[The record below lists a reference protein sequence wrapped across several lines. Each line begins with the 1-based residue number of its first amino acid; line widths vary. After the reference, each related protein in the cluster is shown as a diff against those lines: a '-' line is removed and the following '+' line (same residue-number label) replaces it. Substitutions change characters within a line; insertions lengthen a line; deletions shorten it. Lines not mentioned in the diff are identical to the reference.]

1 VDRLIE
7 KKGSVAGGE
16 AELIELIEA
25 CEPVNVSDL
34 GKRRSLGAVYSRNHQ
49 RRRSVRSAMRLAMVA
64 GVLLVAGAATAAFG
78 VRWRARPAPAAPG
91 VALAPAPVHHVAHA
105 RALPAPIA
113 APAPEVLAT
122 SEPLAPPAHHPR
134 VVRSEDPSLVVSAI
148 QALRQDHDPQRA
160 GRLLGAYLRTYPHGA
175 LAEEAV
181 ALSIEAADA
190 RHSPSATTFA
200 QRYLNEYP
208 NGRFRPAAER
218 VLARPAL

>member
-7 KKGSVAGGE
+7 KKGTVAGGE

-25 CEPVNVSDL
+25 CAPVNVSDL
-34 GKRRSLGAVYSRNHQ
+34 GKRRSLGAVYTRNHQ
-49 RRRSVRSAMRLAMVA
+49 RRRTVQSAMRLAMTA
-64 GVLLVAGAATAAFG
+64 GVLLAAGGATAAFG
-78 VRWRARPAPAAPG
+78 VHWLARPTPAPVV
-91 VALAPAPVHHVAHA
+91 VAMAPAPVRHVAHT
-105 RALPAPIA
+105 RAPVATVPA
-113 APAPEVLAT
+113 APEAAEV
-122 SEPLAPPAHHPR
+122 SPPVESHIRHAR

-160 GRLLGAYLRTYPHGA
+160 GRLLGAYLRTYPRGA

-181 ALSIEAADA
+181 ALSMEAADA

-208 NGRFRPAAER
+208 HGRFRPAAER

>member
-7 KKGSVAGGE
+7 SKGSVAGGE

-25 CEPVNVSDL
+25 CGPVNVSDL

-49 RRRSVRSAMRLAMVA
+49 RRRTVQSAMRVAMVA
-64 GVLLVAGAATAAFG
+64 GVLLAAGGATAAFG
-78 VRWRARPAPAAPG
+78 VRWLARPAPAPVV
-91 VALAPAPVHHVAHA
+91 VAQAAAPAPVHHVAHA
-105 RALPAPIA
+105 RALPATA
-113 APAPEVLAT
+113 APEIPEASAPL
-122 SEPLAPPAHHPR
+122 HHAR
-134 VVRSEDPSLVVSAI
+134 VVRSEDPSLVVSAL

-160 GRLLGAYLRTYPHGA
+160 GRLLGSYLRTYPRGA
-175 LAEEAV
+175 LAEEAA

-200 QRYLNEYP
+200 ERYLKEYP
-208 NGRFRPAAER
+208 HGRFRPAAER